1 MVSKAFSFP
10 RSHFIGFDHVWSE
23 IERLSDMADNKQ
35 YPPHN
40 VVKHTESKFSVE
52 LALAGYCKDDLTVE
66 VKDGILVIQGIG
78 RPNHE
83 AFVDREYLHRGISAK
98 KFTRTFRLSEHVVV
112 DGADFKDG
120 LLVIDLRVEIPE
132 EKRPRVIAIGNKQQL
147 LNESR
152 DSVLSEVDS
161 LLNED

>member
-10 RSHFIGFDHVWSE
+10 RSHFIGFDHIWND
-23 IERLSDMADNKQ
+23 IARLSEMSDNKL

-40 VVKHTESKFSVE
+40 VVKQDDTHFSVE
-52 LALAGYCKDDLTVE
+52 LALAGYSKDELSVE
-66 VKDGILVIQGIG
+66 VKDGILVVTGG
-78 RPNHE
+78 KAE
-83 AFVDREYLHRGISAK
+83 GDEEREYLHRGISAK

-132 EKRPRVIAIGNKQQL
+132 EKRPRTIPIGTTDKQL
-147 LNESR
+147 LT
-152 DSVLSEVDS
+152 
-161 LLNED
+161 ED

>member
-23 IERLSDMADNKQ
+23 IERLSDMADNKL

-40 VVKHTESKFSVE
+40 VVKKDETHFSVE
-52 LALAGYCKDDLTVE
+52 LALAGYTKEALTVE
-66 VKDGILVIQGIG
+66 VKDGILVIAGG
-78 RPNHE
+78 KTE
-83 AFVDREYLHRGISAK
+83 EGEGEREYLHRGISAK

-132 EKRPRVIAIGNKQQL
+132 EKRPRTIPIGTTDKQL
-147 LNESR
+147 LT
-152 DSVLSEVDS
+152 
-161 LLNED
+161 ED

>member
-10 RSHFIGFDHVWSE
+10 RSHFIGFDHIWND
-23 IERLSDMADNKQ
+23 IARLSEMSDNKL

-40 VVKHTESKFSVE
+40 VVKQDDTHFSVE
-52 LALAGYCKDDLTVE
+52 LALAGYSKDELTVE
-66 VKDGILVIQGIG
+66 VKDGILVVTGG
-78 RPNHE
+78 KAE
-83 AFVDREYLHRGISAK
+83 GDEEREYLHRGISAK

-132 EKRPRVIAIGNKQQL
+132 EKRPRTVQIGKKGKKQL
-147 LNESR
+147 LT
-152 DSVLSEVDS
+152 
-161 LLNED
+161 ED

>member
-10 RSHFIGFDHVWSE
+10 RSHFIGFDHIWND
-23 IERLSDMADNKQ
+23 IARLSEMSYNKL

-40 VVKHTESKFSVE
+40 VVKQDETHFSVE
-52 LALAGYCKDDLTVE
+52 LALAGYSKDDLTVE
-66 VKDGILVIQGIG
+66 VKDGILVVTGGKTEGEQ
-78 RPNHE
+78 E
-83 AFVDREYLHRGISAK
+83 REYLHRGISAK

-132 EKRPRVIAIGNKQQL
+132 EKRPRTVQIGKKGKKQL
-147 LNESR
+147 LT
-152 DSVLSEVDS
+152 
-161 LLNED
+161 ED

>member
-23 IERLSDMADNKQ
+23 IERLSDMADNKL

-40 VVKHTESKFSVE
+40 VVKKDETHFSVE
-52 LALAGYCKDDLTVE
+52 LALAGYTKEALTVE
-66 VKDGILVIQGIG
+66 VKDGILVIAGG
-78 RPNHE
+78 KAE
-83 AFVDREYLHRGISAK
+83 EGEGEREYLHRGISAK

-132 EKRPRVIAIGNKQQL
+132 EKRPRVIPIGQTEKTL
-147 LNESR
+147 LT
-152 DSVLSEVDS
+152 
-161 LLNED
+161 ED

>member
-10 RSHFIGFDHVWSE
+10 RSHFIGFDHIWND
-23 IERLSDMADNKQ
+23 IARLSEMSDNKL

-40 VVKHTESKFSVE
+40 VVKQDDTHFSVE
-52 LALAGYCKDDLTVE
+52 LALAGYSKDELTVE
-66 VKDGILVIQGIG
+66 IKDGILVVTGG
-78 RPNHE
+78 KAE
-83 AFVDREYLHRGISAK
+83 GDEEREYLHRGISAK

-132 EKRPRVIAIGNKQQL
+132 EKRPRTVQIGKKGKKQL
-147 LNESR
+147 LT
-152 DSVLSEVDS
+152 
-161 LLNED
+161 ED

>member
-23 IERLSDMADNKQ
+23 IERLSDMADNKL

-40 VVKHTESKFSVE
+40 VVKHTETQFSVE
-52 LALAGYCKDDLTVE
+52 LALAGYSKDALTVE
-66 VKDGILVIQGIG
+66 VKEGILVVTGDG
-78 RPNHE
+78 RPTLDDE
-83 AFVDREYLHRGISAK
+83 VDREYLHRGISAK

-132 EKRPRVIAIGNKQQL
+132 EKRPRVIPIGNTDKQL
-147 LNESR
+147 LT
-152 DSVLSEVDS
+152 
-161 LLNED
+161 ED

>member
-10 RSHFIGFDHVWSE
+10 RSHFIGFDHVWNE
-23 IERLSDMADNKQ
+23 IERLSDMADNKL

-40 VVKHTESKFSVE
+40 VVKIDENKFTVE
-52 LALAGYCKDDLTVE
+52 LALAGYNPDDLTVE
-66 VKDGILVIQGIG
+66 VKDGILVVTGDKSS
-78 RPNHE
+78 E
-83 AFVDREYLHRGISAK
+83 EREYLHRGISSK

-132 EKRPRVIAIGNKQQL
+132 EKRPRQITIGKTKGKKQL
-147 LNESR
+147 LT
-152 DSVLSEVDS
+152 
-161 LLNED
+161 ED

>member
-10 RSHFIGFDHVWSE
+10 RSHFIGFDHIWND
-23 IERLSDMADNKQ
+23 IARLSEMSDNKL

-40 VVKHTESKFSVE
+40 VVKQDDTHFSVE
-52 LALAGYCKDDLTVE
+52 LALAGYSKDELTVE
-66 VKDGILVIQGIG
+66 IKDGILVVTGG
-78 RPNHE
+78 KAE
-83 AFVDREYLHRGISAK
+83 GDEEREYLHRCISAK

-132 EKRPRVIAIGNKQQL
+132 EKRPRIVQIGKKGKKQL
-147 LNESR
+147 LT
-152 DSVLSEVDS
+152 
-161 LLNED
+161 ED

>member
-23 IERLSDMADNKQ
+23 IERLSDMADNKL

-40 VVKHTESKFSVE
+40 VVKHTETQFSVE
-52 LALAGYCKDDLTVE
+52 LALAGYSRDDITVE
-66 VKDGILVIQGIG
+66 VKEGILVVTGG
-78 RPNHE
+78 RPTE
-83 AFVDREYLHRGISAK
+83 KEVTEREYLHRGISAK

-132 EKRPRVIAIGNKQQL
+132 EKRPRVIPIGKTDKQL
-147 LNESR
+147 LT
-152 DSVLSEVDS
+152 
-161 LLNED
+161 ED